1 MELSPLEIRS
11 QKFSKKIKGYDVT
24 EVENFLDIVS
34 KDLEKLYGE
43 YYNLKEELVKKNQ
56 EIADYKEKDRSISE
70 AILMVQSVSGDIK
83 KAAISEA
90 ESIKN
95 NALIDAKKII
105 GGANAK
111 YIEIVNNINDL
122 LNKRLII
129 ISSIKN
135 LLSTN
140 INLIE
145 QEARRKVEIS
155 FIPEQAKFENA
166 GDNGNTDENE
176 NENNLKEPAET
187 AEQGPVLVRED
198 KQIQKQIQEDVEQ
211 EDSELFESNNE
222 PPKNKEPEEKDERKD
237 LEKDLDELL
246 KGVNKF
252 SL

>member
-155 FIPEQAKFENA
+155 FIPEQVKFENA
-166 GDNGNTDENE
+166 GNNENTNE
-176 NENNLKEPAET
+176 NENNLKEPAKP
-187 AEQGPVLVRED
+187 AEPEPVLSRED
-198 KQIQKQIQEDVEQ
+198 KQIQRQIQEDVEQ

>member
-43 YYNLKEELVKKNQ
+43 YYGLKEELVKKNQ
-56 EIADYKEKDRSISE
+56 EIADYKEKDRSIGK

-155 FIPEQAKFENA
+155 FIPEQVKFENA
-166 GDNGNTDENE
+166 GNNENTNE
-176 NENNLKEPAET
+176 NENNLKEPAEP
-187 AEQGPVLVRED
+187 AEPEPVLNRED
-198 KQIQKQIQEDVEQ
+198 KQIQRQIQEDVEQ

-222 PPKNKEPEEKDERKD
+222 QPKNKEPEEKDERKD